1 MYNENKTDIFEFIVN
16 RIVALRQQKGVS
28 ARDMSL
34 SLGQNP
40 NYINKIEK
48 GQARPSLDGLQY
60 ICDYFGFTYFEF
72 FHKQIKHPL
81 RLQELMDEAKELDED
96 ALLQLI
102 RLAQYFNEINA
113 FNNKKMDC

>member
-1 MYNENKTDIFEFIVN
+1 MYNEDKSDIFEFIIQ
-16 RIVALRQQKGVS
+16 RIVTLRQQKGVS

-60 ICDYFGFTYFEF
+60 ICDYFRLTYFEF
-72 FHKQIKHPL
+72 FNKDIKNPIHV
-81 RLQELMDEAKELDED
+81 QELMETARLLDDESISL
-96 ALLQLI
+96 LI
-102 RLAQYFNEINA
+102 RLAMYF
-113 FNNKKMDC
+113 KKLNTKNDMK